1 MGFHPNRRA
10 WLAGRAAGWW
20 LALLAM
26 APVAHA
32 QAPLEAARYNE
43 VDLQAEVTREVRN
56 DQLNATMYAEM
67 QHAGAAELQNA
78 LNRIAADALK
88 AAADFKGVK
97 VQTGYIQTYPV
108 YDRANKLSAW
118 RGRTELRLESRDFA
132 AAAGLIG
139 RLQASMQLGGV
150 AFSVSPELRRQTERE
165 LMQEVV
171 QAFRER
177 ADVLTQALG
186 GKGYRLRKLSVQTA
200 EGAPP
205 PRPMMTMRAAKADM
219 ESVPPSFEGGTS
231 QVNVGAVGT
240 IEVE

>member
-10 WLAGRAAGWW
+10 LRAMAAAGLWLAFII
-20 LALLAM
+20 
-26 APVAHA
+26 APLAHA

-67 QHAGAAELQNA
+67 QHAGAAELQSA
-78 LNRIAADALK
+78 LNRVAAEALK
-88 AAADFKGVK
+88 AGADFKDVK
-97 VQTGYIQTYPV
+97 VHTGYVQTYPV

-118 RGRTELRLESRDFA
+118 RGRTELRLESRDFTA
-132 AAAGLIG
+132 AAQLIG
-139 RLQASMQLGGV
+139 RLQSSMQLSGIV
-150 AFSVSPELRRQTERE
+150 FSVSPELRRQTERE

-171 QAFRER
+171 LAFRDR
-177 ADVLTQALG
+177 ADVLTRALG
-186 GKGYRLRKLSVQTA
+186 GKSYRLRKLSVQTA

-219 ESVPPSFEGGTS
+219 ESVPPALEGGTS